1 LDFYNKDNR
10 LKNKRS
16 RIKREAKRNRSISI
30 MIKEKY
36 NLFEGEEL
44 DTMGDEEDPDDEVE
58 EDEDPDEDIS
68 DDDEED
74 IPEE

>member
-1 LDFYNKDNR
+1 
-10 LKNKRS
+10 
-16 RIKREAKRNRSISI
+16 
-30 MIKEKY
+30 MIKDKY
-36 NLFEGEEL
+36 NLFKNEEL

-58 EDEDPDEDIS
+58 EDEDSDEDIS